1 MTTENRIDYLKLDQI
16 RTDGGTQARAG
27 LDEATVAEYA
37 ETWQTLSYQQN
48 GFDRMPPIVVYH
60 DGEAYW
66 LADGFHR
73 VAAYR
78 RFLMDGKPSAS
89 AHALNAEVK
98 QGTRRDAVLYACGA
112 NAAHGLRRTTAD
124 KRRAVET
131 LLRDEEWRQWS
142 DRKIADACAVDHK
155 TVAGVRADLVA
166 GGEIPHLAERQGSD
180 GKVYAAAPARP
191 ITPESR
197 DADDPS
203 DEEFTETVGAFA
215 QHGYHLVRSGDRYT
229 LYPPANRPGIANMQ
243 WQAVA
248 ERLGALERQAYATG
262 QRADP
267 NAADPKAPPPARPN
281 APAGWV
287 WRENNSM
294 RRIADGAIVGPYAR
308 LADVVTAAEVMDR
321 ERAHAAQQANPPDD
335 SPAFDPARVGAIRS
349 YLDAQRVRGQVYD
362 RATFDHAFDLA
373 HDIHDGDTYRA
384 ITQEI
389 HDRTNSGNGAPK
401 AGHQLGSGQP
411 EPPPWPDPPEGW
423 HWSLK
428 GTPCRLTGPDG
439 WSTANYN
446 YPERALAEAQRRIL
460 SQPKAA
466 PARPRL
472 DADLYAPPAPSPDQ
486 PAKSSPAIDWRE
498 ISQLAYHLGALRDQT
513 EAWETWQRIG
523 HALVLSDAHMFAIN
537 LLRML
542 AGILDHEGVT
552 SDAWTEAG
560 YALIEQV
567 DRKDSR
573 VPTLQSEGIS
583 DQARIPDIP
592 DDSPLSAIHAA
603 VLAVNA
609 AYALQTM
616 DEEEIRV
623 NLAELKAA
631 SAAMDGLADHPDVSD
646 QDYEEL
652 SHAIGALTTLLRER
666 LEGRAVGV

>member
-197 DADDPS
+197 DADGPWFWAAKSAVHPTAHCWHVSRLTGKWVSACGLEAPVQPIHGARGFHCGVCETNAERREIVPIPGAPAPTVTDADDPS

-248 ERLGALERQAYATG
+248 DRLGAIERQAYATG

-281 APAGWV
+281 APDGWV
-287 WRENNSM
+287 WRDNNSM
-294 RRIADGAIVGPYAR
+294 RRIIDGQVVGPYAR

-321 ERAHAAQQANPPDD
+321 ERVHAALDPAPAD
-335 SPAFDPARVGAIRS
+335 SNPAFDPARVAAIRS
-349 YLDAQRVRGQVYD
+349 YLDAQRTRGRVYD

-401 AGHQLGSGQP
+401 AEAGRQLGPGQP
-411 EPPPWPDPPEGW
+411 EPAPWPDA
-423 HWSLK
+423 
-428 GTPCRLTGPDG
+428 PDG
-439 WSTANYN
+439 WRWNRRGAPAHLVAPDGWRTADYN
-446 YPERALAEAQRRIL
+446 YPERALAEAERRIL

-466 PARPRL
+466 PARPIEV
-472 DADLYAPPAPSPDQ
+472 ADLYAPPATLRRPRR
-486 PAKSSPAIDWRE
+486 PASADVSA
-498 ISQLAYHLGALRDQT
+498 QLAYVDLLEHYATALEQQIPRT
-513 EAWETWQRIG
+513 CAA
-523 HALVLSDAHMFAIN
+523 ALALANA
-537 LLRML
+537 L
-542 AGILDHEGVT
+542 AGDDLTQLADQLD
-552 SDAWTEAG
+552 DATYEALAA
-560 YALIEQV
+560 YRRE
-567 DRKDSR
+567 REP
-573 VPTLQSEGIS
+573 VPTLVDIESEV
-583 DQARIPDIP
+583 
-592 DDSPLSAIHAA
+592 AA
-603 VLAVNA
+603 
-609 AYALQTM
+609 
-616 DEEEIRV
+616 
-623 NLAELKAA
+623 
-631 SAAMDGLADHPDVSD
+631 
-646 QDYEEL
+646 
-652 SHAIGALTTLLRER
+652 
-666 LEGRAVGV
+666 